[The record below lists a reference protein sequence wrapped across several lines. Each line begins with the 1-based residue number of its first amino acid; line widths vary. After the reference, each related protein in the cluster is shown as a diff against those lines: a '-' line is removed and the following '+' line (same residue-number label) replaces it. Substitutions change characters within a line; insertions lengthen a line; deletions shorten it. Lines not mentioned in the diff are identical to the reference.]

1 MSGVEWADH
10 DPAGLA
16 GPRPQG
22 VWRLAWR
29 RFRRDRVAVVSAAFL
44 GVLLFAV
51 FPGASIASAL
61 LGHGPNDLFP
71 YAVSVSLKPAGP
83 LTIVPNLHSLPA
95 SSAAFSFHHPPPPPG
110 SGRTILLLGA
120 DGSLGRDEFLRLL
133 YGGRVSLEVAL
144 GATALAALVGLL
156 LGSVAAYFGGLIDGV
171 ISRLTDLAIA
181 FPLLLFVI
189 MVGATVSPR
198 IDPVTLHG
206 LLTPGV
212 LSLVLL
218 IGAFTWFYPAR
229 IVRSQVLSLRNRGF
243 VEASSSLGA
252 GDAWVIR
259 KHLLPHLAPPLI
271 VYVTLFIATNILLEA
286 GISFLG
292 IGIKLPTAS
301 WGSLLASSW
310 GTALSP
316 QAYNPTT
323 FQPWLTILP
332 SLAIFLTV
340 LAVNMFGEGLRE
352 AFDPGSGN

>member
-1 MSGVEWADH
+1 VA
-10 DPAGLA
+10 
-16 GPRPQG
+16 PRPQG

-29 RFRRDRVAVVSAAFL
+29 RFRRDRVAVASAAFL
-44 GVLLFAV
+44 GLLLFAI
-51 FPGASIASAL
+51 FPGATIASAL
-61 LGHGPNDLFP
+61 LGHGPDDLFP

-83 LTIVPNLHSLPA
+83 LTVVPNLHSLPA
-95 SSAAFSFHHPPPPPG
+95 SSAVFSLHHPQPPPG
-110 SGRTILLLGA
+110 TGRTILLLGA

-133 YGGRVSLEVAL
+133 YGGRVSLEVAF
-144 GATALAALVGLL
+144 GATALAALVGML

-198 IDPVTLHG
+198 IDSITLHG
-206 LLTPGV
+206 LLARGV
-212 LSLVLL
+212 VSLVLL

-252 GDAWVIR
+252 RDSWVIR

-271 VYVTLFIATNILLEA
+271 VYVTLFVATNILLEA

-301 WGSLLASSW
+301 WGSLLSASW

-323 FQPWLTILP
+323 FQPWLTVLP
-332 SLAIFLTV
+332 SVSIFLTV
-340 LAVNMFGEGLRE
+340 LAVNMVGESLRE
-352 AFDPGSGN
+352 AFDPGASN